1 MVFNEQS
8 HAYITTNEDLRTP
21 MEFFMSA
28 NCNRVL
34 TVAGSGDHPLFCSLY
49 GAKHVDTFDV
59 SYNAK
64 CIMDIKTTAINLL
77 NRDEYIEM
85 LENLWWRTDAL
96 KAPHMDQVSAK
107 LPAKEYEY
115 LCAMRGTRLF
125 DQDPWVGRDSKYL
138 PNDIEYGNLRK
149 IIKKPYNFIQT
160 NIAELSGNL
169 IESYDIMHLSNVFD
183 HIDDTEEHWR
193 ILYPLL
199 KHVNIGGR
207 VLSYQLF
214 GYPKQFPEDSERH
227 KDLVYEIKKNYTL
240 KRYYTGLTQVDKL
253 NVFERV
259 R

>member
-28 NCNRVL
+28 NCNRAL
-34 TVAGSGDHPLFCSLY
+34 TVAASGDHPLFCSLY
-49 GAKHVDTFDV
+49 GAKYVDTFDV
-59 SYNAK
+59 TINAK
-64 CIMDIKTTAINLL
+64 CIMDIKTAAIKLL
-77 NRDEYIEM
+77 KRDEYIEM

-96 KAPHMDQVSAK
+96 KAPHMDQVSTR
-107 LPAKEYEY
+107 LPAGQYEY
-115 LCAMRGTRLF
+115 LCSTQGTRLF
-125 DQDPWVGRDSKYL
+125 SQDLWCGANSKYL
-138 PNDIEYGNLRK
+138 PSDFEYEKLQN
-149 IIKKPYNFIQT
+149 IVQQPYNFIHT
-160 NIAELSGNL
+160 DIVKLNACLDK
-169 IESYDIMHLSNVFD
+169 SYDFIHLSNIFD